1 VGKTDPVAR
10 RITLGDES
18 VWPAII
24 IIALAVVMAVNAAFI
39 YIAVSGADEVAPS
52 YMEGER

>member
-1 VGKTDPVAR
+1 MAR